1 MLERF
6 INRYTLLPLTI
17 ICLIITYTSTIYAS
31 ENNIVQCEGVKSIN
45 IYYSTNSNGF
55 LQPNSNTQLKKSQY
69 MYYSE
74 NSSIISYILHYINAL
89 NLIDDGKNMSGGD
102 LSSGRLLITY
112 ANNDIRAVS
121 FFSNRF
127 IDGNGKQ
134 YAIDDDD
141 YYKFWDFIYALK
153 TEKVVIDNNIN
164 IKPSG
169 WSKESV
175 EKAISNNLVP
185 KWNQVNY
192 IGNIT
197 RLEVCQLIENL
208 LNKDGYI
215 NAKLELSPFSDTK
228 DKSVTLSRA
237 LNIISG
243 KSDTEFCPYD
253 YITREEF
260 SKILSQTY
268 KLMLKDDSPILT
280 VQYKDKEQISDWAV
294 ESVGIV
300 TTLDLMQG
308 DENGKFN
315 PKDNI
320 TKEQV
325 IMTLLRLDELNK
337 Q

>member
-1 MLERF
+1 M
-6 INRYTLLPLTI
+6 I
-17 ICLIITYTSTIYAS
+17 ICSFVVFISTSIMSQANALDRVFQNGNVNKIDISVNIMPIIDSKYYYTFSTNNQCTIY
-31 ENNIVQCEGVKSIN
+31 
-45 IYYSTNSNGF
+45 Y
-55 LQPNSNTQLKKSQY
+55 
-69 MYYSE
+69 
-74 NSSIISYILHYINAL
+74 IIHLLDSMDLT
-89 NLIDDGKNMSGGD
+89 DDGKIIKGAD
-102 LSSGRLLITY
+102 VSSVNIQITKNDGLVDEIGFFAERFY
-112 ANNDIRAVS
+112 DSNNKQFAVS
-121 FFSNRF
+121 KKDYNRF
-127 IDGNGKQ
+127 LD
-134 YAIDDDD
+134 A
-141 YYKFWDFIYALK
+141 IYALK
-153 TEKVVIDNNIN
+153 TKTLILPDKVTYE
-164 IKPSG
+164 PSD

-185 KWNQVNY
+185 EWNQINY

-215 NAKLELSPFSDTK
+215 NDKLELSPFSDTK

-243 KSDTEFCPYD
+243 KSETEFCPYD

-260 SKILSQTY
+260 SRILSQTY
-268 KLMLKDDSPILT
+268 KLMLNDDFPALT
-280 VQYKDKEQISDWAV
+280 VQYKDKEQISDWAI

-300 TTLDLMQG
+300 TSLGLMQG
-308 DENGKFN
+308 DENDRFS

-325 IMTLLRLDELNK
+325 IMTLLRLDELDK